1 MAGQTAN
8 AQLLFSILVSQ
19 HMVFPNALGIWTFAF
34 LFRAGSLSPTH
45 FR

>member
-19 HMVFPNALGIWTFAF
+19 HLVFPNLLAFWTPFLLGLVLYPQLI
-34 LFRAGSLSPTH
+34 LGR
-45 FR
+45 

>member
-8 AQLLFSILVSQ
+8 AQLLFPILVSQ

>member
-19 HMVFPNALGIWTFAF
+19 HLVFPNPLGIWTSAF
-34 LFRAGSLSPTH
+34 LFRAGSLPPTH